1 MNKVIKVSINKTPFT
16 LAEDAYSVLKV
27 YLDHLRRY
35 YSGEDGGAEIMDG
48 IEERIAELLSERTEM
63 GNKVVSKAN
72 VDEVLEIMGTPEVIE
87 DISDEAAGRSYDF
100 TSDTKRIPKRLYRDT
115 EHRVIGGVCS
125 GLAAY
130 FNIDTILVRVLL
142 IALVLG
148 SSAFKYAMF
157 NDHLHNITFSLS
169 GLLVLV
175 YIVMWII
182 VPAARSVEDRY
193 AMRGEPLSAREV
205 QNNRRRRR
213 PYRYEYERKNTAVNR
228 SGGNRF
234 WYVIGR
240 IFAILIGG
248 FFLLVSTSVLIGFVV
263 AFFAGGYALSA
274 VPTSFLDLIAFSGN
288 PVLFKIFILM
298 VIGLPLIGLIYL
310 GCVLLFN
317 IRGHKWL
324 GVSMIILWIASILGL
339 IAVSAHG
346 LNNFRRTAEFNETID
361 LALTSDTLYIE
372 LKADREFPH
381 ENYLLEADES
391 HYRLGWIE
399 GKRKDLSVTAF
410 PGVTVVRQSN
420 EETPYV
426 RIKSQAFGSSERV
439 AEISAEESKPVL
451 SQEGNVLSVHAFT
464 ATEEHPWKGNLSKI
478 RLYVPHDMTVI
489 VRDPVQ
495 HEFGV
500 SPRKEVKI
508 FKDFDF

>member
-1 MNKVIKVSINKTPFT
+1 
-16 LAEDAYSVLKV
+16 
-27 YLDHLRRY
+27 
-35 YSGEDGGAEIMDG
+35 MD
-48 IEERIAELLSERTEM
+48 
-63 GNKVVSKAN
+63 
-72 VDEVLEIMGTPEVIE
+72 
-87 DISDEAAGRSYDF
+87 
-100 TSDTKRIPKRLYRDT
+100 
-115 EHRVIGGVCS
+115 
-125 GLAAY
+125 
-130 FNIDTILVRVLL
+130 
-142 IALVLG
+142 
-148 SSAFKYAMF
+148 
-157 NDHLHNITFSLS
+157 
-169 GLLVLV
+169 
-175 YIVMWII
+175 
-182 VPAARSVEDRY
+182 
-193 AMRGEPLSAREV
+193 
-205 QNNRRRRR
+205 
-213 PYRYEYERKNTAVNR
+213 R

-248 FFLLVSTSVLIGFVV
+248 FFLLVSTSVLIGIVV

-274 VPTSFLDLIAFSGN
+274 VPTSFLDLVAFSGN
-288 PVLFKIFILM
+288 PVLFKVFILM

-372 LKADREFPH
+372 LNADREFPH

-426 RIKSQAFGSSERV
+426 RIRSQAFGSSERV